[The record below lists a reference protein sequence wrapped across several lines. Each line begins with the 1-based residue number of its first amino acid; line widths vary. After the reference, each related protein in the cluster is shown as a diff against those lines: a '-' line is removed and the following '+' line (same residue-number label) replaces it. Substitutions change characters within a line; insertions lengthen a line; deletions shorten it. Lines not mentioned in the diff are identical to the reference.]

1 MDVRINVNSSGY
13 HSFGESIHSRVFPL
27 LDAMKKFVYY
37 TLPMFFKI
45 SEPFSFSLIQTQL
58 IMLTTT
64 THSTAINMDRD
75 SNLNV
80 CNG

>member
-45 SEPFSFSLIQTQL
+45 SEPFSLF
-58 IMLTTT
+58 
-64 THSTAINMDRD
+64 NPNPVD
-75 SNLNV
+75 NV
-80 CNG
+80 DNDYSQYGHQYGP